1 MQGNC
6 HHATL
11 DLTVRVT
18 DDINY
23 SIELNQSLYSVSV
36 AEDMAV
42 NTTLLTVYCTNNCNE
57 HIDDL
62 QYSFVESNML
72 FHLVSSTGL
81 LTVIRSVDYE
91 LEGYH
96 YLSVEC
102 VDSTS
107 QRSTAVVIVTVLPI
121 NEHPPILTFDTV
133 EATVTENTAIGQ
145 RIVQVSA
152 TDQDHNNQLR
162 YYLNNSFSSFY
173 LDAVSG
179 VLYLIQSLDYESR
192 VSYNLSLMVVD
203 EAPITCWSAGNI
215 IISVLDVN
223 DNAPYFEP
231 YFITKVIS
239 DKIAVEQSV
248 AMLGCSDD
256 DSGINSQLQF
266 TLVCDNSNLFA
277 INEASGD
284 IIVANDLNISTSPL
298 NIMVSDKGTP
308 ALNFTIVAHISIQ
321 QILNDASIENGAI
334 SEDDKGKMN
343 SVIVSFTHLT
353 LDLESDVIVMS

>member
-23 SIELNQSLYSVSV
+23 SIEFNQSLYSVSV

-62 QYSFVESNML
+62 QYSFVESNMV

-81 LTVIRSVDYE
+81 LTVIGPVDYELVDYE

-145 RIVQVSA
+145 RIMQVSA

-192 VSYNLSLMVVD
+192 VSYNLSLTVVD
-203 EAPITCWSAGNI
+203 EAPITRWSAGNI
-215 IISVLDVN
+215 IINVLDVN

-231 YFITKVIS
+231 SFITKVIS
-239 DKIAVEQSV
+239 DKMAVEQSV
-248 AMLGCSDD
+248 AMLDCSDD

-266 TLVCDNSNLFA
+266 TLVLDNSNLFA
-277 INEASGD
+277 INEDSGD
-284 IIVANDLNISTSPL
+284 IIVANDLNISTSSL
-298 NIMVSDKGTP
+298 NIVVSDKGTP

-334 SEDDKGKMN
+334 SEDDKVKM
-343 SVIVSFTHLT
+343 TK
-353 LDLESDVIVMS
+353 ER